1 MVKTWVVESQIAWA
15 KTDLKEPDW
24 YEKKWPKLRPV
35 RRTECFEDVL
45 GRCVTPDGRVK
56 EKMLIEVSS
65 SRKACRRPRAEFL
78 QPSAT
83 QRIFFHDMI
92 LIGSPVP
99 GRVTKVTER
108 VRRR

>member
-78 QPSAT
+78 QPSGHNGYFSMT
-83 QRIFFHDMI
+83 
-92 LIGSPVP
+92 
-99 GRVTKVTER
+99 
-108 VRRR
+108 